1 MAEHQAPHV
10 GEGQK
15 VPGASQAERVQR
27 RVLLG
32 AVFLLLLV
40 AIAVVVATLYMVR
53 NPGQTETWRDIM
65 IIFLAFEFLVIG
77 LALIV
82 LILQL
87 ARLTALLQEEISP
100 ILQSTSETVNTLRGT
115 TAFLSD
121 NLVRPVIRA
130 GSSMA
135 ALRRAVEWIRAGR
148 SKS

>member
-1 MAEHQAPHV
+1 M
-10 GEGQK
+10 GGGLK
-15 VPGASQAERVQR
+15 VQGASQAERVQR

-32 AVFLLLLV
+32 VVFLLLLV

-65 IIFLAFEFLVIG
+65 IIFLALEFLVIG

-100 ILQSTSETVNTLRGT
+100 ILQSTGDTVNTLRGT
-115 TAFLSD
+115 TAFLSN

-130 GSSMA
+130 SSSMA